1 MTTVKGP
8 RYREA
13 VPQSPQPRALIISI
27 YGLYARE
34 AGGWLS
40 VATTVRLLAA
50 LGVDEPA
57 VRSSI
62 SRLKRRGMLVAEPR
76 DGAAGYGLSAAALA
90 ILREGDRRIFARR
103 TAALDDGWV
112 LVIFSVPEAERS
124 RRHTLRSRL
133 SWLGFGTVAPGVWI
147 APAHVADEAADLLG
161 RLGLSHYVDLF
172 TARPFDAADLRK
184 HVSSWWDLDRIQR
197 SYADYIDRWLP
208 VLEARRQGG
217 APPRQAFADYVRT
230 LTAWRRLPYLD
241 PGLPEE
247 LLPDGW
253 RGREAADVFFGLRDL
268 LAGPAH
274 AFVDQVRHGGTTA
287 TP

>member
-1 MTTVKGP
+1 MQRSLP
-8 RYREA
+8 
-13 VPQSPQPRALIISI
+13 PRALIITI

-40 VATTVRLLAA
+40 VATTVRLLGA
-50 LGVDEPA
+50 LGVDGPA

-62 SRLKRRGMLVAEPR
+62 SRLKRRRMLVAEQR
-76 DGAAGYGLSAAALA
+76 GGAAGYGLSAEAHA
-90 ILREGDRRIFARR
+90 ILREGDRRIFARGP
-103 TAALDDGWV
+103 AALEDGWV

-147 APAHVADEAADLLG
+147 APARVADETADLLG

-172 TARPFDAADLRK
+172 TAQHLDAAELRK
-184 HVSSWWDLDRIQR
+184 HVSAWWDLDRLQR
-197 SYADYIDRWLP
+197 SYADYIARWRP
-208 VLEARRQGG
+208 VLEARLEGG
-217 APPRQAFADYVRT
+217 TTPREAFADYVHT
-230 LTAWRRLPYLD
+230 LTEWRRLPYLD

-253 RGREAADVFFGLRDL
+253 RGREAGDVFFGLRRL

-274 AFVDQVRHGGTTA
+274 EFADHVRQDGTTA

>member
-1 MTTVKGP
+1 MGHVQ
-8 RYREA
+8 RS
-13 VPQSPQPRALIISI
+13 SPPRALIITI

-34 AGGWLS
+34 SGGWLS

-50 LGVDEPA
+50 LGVDESA
-57 VRSSI
+57 VRSSV

-76 DGAAGYGLSAAALA
+76 GGAAGYGLSADALA
-90 ILREGDRRIFARR
+90 ILQDGDRRIFARR
-103 TAALDDGWV
+103 PAALEDGWV
-112 LVIFSVPEAERS
+112 LVVFSVPEAERS

-147 APAHVADEAADLLG
+147 APAHVADETAGLLG

-172 TARPFDAADLRK
+172 TGHHLDAAELRK

-197 SYADYIDRWLP
+197 SYADYIARWRP

-217 APPRQAFADYVRT
+217 TQPRQAFADYVRT

-253 RGREAADVFFGLRDL
+253 RGREAGDVFFGLREL
-268 LAGPAH
+268 LAAPAH
-274 AFVDQVRHGGTTA
+274 AFVDRLRQAGTTA